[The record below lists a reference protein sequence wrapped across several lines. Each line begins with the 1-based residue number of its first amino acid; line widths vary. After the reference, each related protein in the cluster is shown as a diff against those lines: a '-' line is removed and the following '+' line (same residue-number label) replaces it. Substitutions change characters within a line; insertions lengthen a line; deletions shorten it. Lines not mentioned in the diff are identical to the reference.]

1 MLTKISL
8 RRWLTCTFGMI
19 ALTVSS
25 VATAQ
30 TPVKFSLNFKPDG
43 SNAAWFLAQE
53 KGYFRDAGLQVTL
66 DASNGTGDVL
76 SRLTNNSYDFG
87 FADIGA
93 LMEFA
98 ARNPQQAPVAV
109 MAIYANSPL
118 SVVALR
124 KSGISGPK
132 DLVGKKLGGPATD
145 GAFRMLP
152 AFTKATGLDVSQ
164 VRLENIDIR
173 VRETL
178 LFRGD
183 LDAVAGFDSSIWF
196 NLKAMGVKWEDV
208 VFMRYADQ
216 GLDLYGNALM
226 VSRRMLESNPEAVR
240 AFVRA
245 TALGWRDAMAN
256 PAAAID
262 AVAKRDPLINKAIEI
277 EKLEWLLKNQIR
289 SPLSERDG
297 LGAVDLARLDR
308 QIETVTNVFA
318 LPVRPAVA
326 SIYDARFLPPVT
338 DRRLP

>member
-1 MLTKISL
+1 MIATISL
-8 RRWLTCTFGMI
+8 RRWLTCAVSVV
-19 ALTVSS
+19 ALALSS
-25 VATAQ
+25 TASAQ

-53 KGYFRDAGLQVTL
+53 KGYFRAAGLDVTL

-76 SRLTNNSYDFG
+76 SRLGNNSYDFG

-109 MAIYANSPL
+109 LAIYANSPL
-118 SVVALR
+118 SIVALR
-124 KSGISGPK
+124 KSGIAGPK
-132 DLVGKKLGGPATD
+132 DLVGKKLGGPASD
-145 GAFRMLP
+145 GAYRMLP
-152 AFTKATGLDVSQ
+152 AFAKATGLDTAQ
-164 VRLENIDIR
+164 VRTENIDIR

-183 LDAVAGFDSSIWF
+183 LDAIAGFDSSIWF
-196 NLKAMGVKWEDV
+196 NLKAMGVKQEDV

-226 VSRRMLESNPEAVR
+226 VSRRMLEANPDVVR
-240 AFVRA
+240 AFVKA
-245 TALGWRDAMAN
+245 TALGWRDALAN
-256 PAAAID
+256 PAEAID

-277 EKLEWLLKNQIR
+277 EKLQWLLKNQIR
-289 SPLSERDG
+289 SPLSNRDG
-297 LGAVDLARLDR
+297 LGAVDMARLDR
-308 QIETVTNVFA
+308 QIETISSVFA

-326 SIYDARFLPPVT
+326 AIYDARYLPPVA